1 VGALDPHGL
10 SVTRLKRL
18 LLTGGVDGFAYKVYI
33 GLWFASQT
41 NRTLLRYKFY
51 RGSKDLLECLASYL
65 DLGGF
70 AWLMI

>member
-1 VGALDPHGL
+1 VGVGVPRGL

-18 LLTGGVDGFAYKVYI
+18 LLTGGVGGFAWIIYP
-33 GLWFASQT
+33 SRT